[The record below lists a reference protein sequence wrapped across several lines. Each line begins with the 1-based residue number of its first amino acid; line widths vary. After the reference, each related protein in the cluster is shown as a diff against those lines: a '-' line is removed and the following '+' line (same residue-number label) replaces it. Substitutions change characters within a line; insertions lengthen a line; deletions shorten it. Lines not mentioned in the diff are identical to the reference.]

1 MRVAG
6 ALLVL
11 TALSVA
17 LRTGALDAGY
27 WIDEAIAVGIASH
40 DPGEIPGLLRQ
51 DGSPPLYYLLLHAW
65 MTLVGDGEA
74 ATRSLSLL
82 FAAAAVPAA
91 WWAAGGRRAGA
102 VAAAIVAVCPFL
114 TYYAQEARMYT
125 LVAVL
130 SLVATAAFVRRRPV
144 VLTVALTLLLYT
156 HTWGVFL
163 LAAFALVW
171 LVRDRGRGGLL
182 VGLAVAVLYLPW
194 APTLVFQ
201 AVHTGAPWS
210 AAPSVL
216 ILVPAALAV
225 AWRPRDDLV
234 LAAAA
239 GLALAWLVS
248 HAMPAWSP
256 RYLFVLFGP
265 VLLAVAARRAAWI
278 GVAALAAAA
287 LLAGPPAAKSN
298 ARAVAV
304 SVGVTLRAGDLVV
317 CTQPEQIPVLH
328 RYLPA
333 GVRYLTPLG
342 TPADPSFTDWRD
354 AVPRARAATAPR
366 VLLPRLRSLAP
377 GRRVVLVTPVGR
389 RPRAPWGRA
398 VRART
403 REWRS
408 ALRSDA
414 RLRPLGATSRPDPTR
429 FRSAVRAEIFEV
441 LR

>member
-11 TALSVA
+11 TALSVT

-51 DGSPPLYYLLLHAW
+51 DGSPPLYYLLLHGW

-74 ATRSLSLL
+74 ATRALSLL

-91 WWAAGGRRAGA
+91 WWAPAAAAAR
-102 VAAAIVAVCPFL
+102 AAIVAVCPLL

-144 VLTVALTLLLYT
+144 VLAVALTLLLYT

-163 LAAFALVW
+163 FAAFAVVW
-171 LVRDRGRGGLL
+171 LVRDRGRGLGCSRARRSPCSTCRGCRASSSRPL
-182 VGLAVAVLYLPW
+182 
-194 APTLVFQ
+194 
-201 AVHTGAPWS
+201 HTGAPWS
-210 AAPSVL
+210 LRPSVL
-216 ILVPAALAV
+216 YLVPAVLAV
-225 AWRPRDDLV
+225 AWRPRDELV
-234 LAAAA
+234 LAGAA
-239 GLALAWLVS
+239 GLALAWLASQVE
-248 HAMPAWSP
+248 PAWSP

-265 VLLAVAARRAAWI
+265 VLLGRSRAGGRAWAVVAPLARGAW
-278 GVAALAAAA
+278 
-287 LLAGPPAAKSN
+287 LLVGPAPAKSN

-342 TPADPSFTDWRD
+342 TPADPSMTDWRD
-354 AVPRARAATAPR
+354 A
-366 VLLPRLRSLAP
+366 L
-377 GRRVVLVTPVGR
+377 
-389 RPRAPWGRA
+389 PRAPRA
-398 VRART
+398 PAPSASCCRA
-403 REWRS
+403 
-408 ALRSDA
+408 
-414 RLRPLGATSRPDPTR
+414 
-429 FRSAVRAEIFEV
+429 
-441 LR
+441 